1 MTDTVAL
8 FCVLKADAVSGLAPD
23 FLLRVPAQS
32 ILLCAS
38 LKTNLYL
45 CGLQEILTAAN
56 LCVHPSQSHWKW
68 AASQDKHS
76 DGFFFLRLSSSS
88 QNGKTLPCSKEQQ
101 KQAEPLMFLLWSF
114 SSSGTQRHGLIFLE
128 ISFFFFSS
136 ECMWSVWHCAATTK
150 PWAFYHTTTPFLLT
164 LYVSSFTL
172 LRKTKVLK
180 LACWKTSSKAASFWI
195 LNKSSDII
203 L

>member
-68 AASQDKHS
+68 AASQDKHWRLLS
-76 DGFFFLRLSSSS
+76 LFFFKDAVLPVKMGKLSHVKKKNNKNN
-88 QNGKTLPCSKEQQ
+88 QNLLCSRCEVSVVQGRRDTASFFSRFLFFSLNACGLSDTVLQRQNPGHFFTLPQNFYLHYTFPASLCCGRQ
-101 KQAEPLMFLLWSF
+101 KCWSWHA
-114 SSSGTQRHGLIFLE
+114 GRPHRRQLH
-128 ISFFFFSS
+128 S
-136 ECMWSVWHCAATTK
+136 E
-150 PWAFYHTTTPFLLT
+150 F
-164 LYVSSFTL
+164 
-172 LRKTKVLK
+172 
-180 LACWKTSSKAASFWI
+180 
-195 LNKSSDII
+195 
-203 L
+203 

>member
-45 CGLQEILTAAN
+45 CGLQEILTTAN

-101 KQAEPLMFLLWSF
+101 KQAEPLMFPLWSF

-128 ISFFFFSS
+128 ISFFFPLNACGLSDTVLQWLNPGHFITLPHHFYLHYTFPASLCCGRQKCWSWHAGRPHRRQLHS
-136 ECMWSVWHCAATTK
+136 E
-150 PWAFYHTTTPFLLT
+150 F
-164 LYVSSFTL
+164 
-172 LRKTKVLK
+172 
-180 LACWKTSSKAASFWI
+180 
-195 LNKSSDII
+195 
-203 L
+203 

>member
-1 MTDTVAL
+1 MQVTLCYNGLLRTCFVPHQAYKSKYTTMCESMTQWLDCSAEKWKINSKRGCRCLCWRNMGFGDRSQYMLVAVPL
-8 FCVLKADAVSGLAPD
+8 AVRMLSWMWQTQWPFFCVLKADAVSGLAPD

-76 DGFFFLRLSSSS
+76 DGIFFF
-88 QNGKTLPCSKEQQ
+88 KTQFCQSKWENYPML
-101 KQAEPLMFLLWSF
+101 K
-114 SSSGTQRHGLIFLE
+114 RK
-128 ISFFFFSS
+128 
-136 ECMWSVWHCAATTK
+136 TTK
-150 PWAFYHTTTPFLLT
+150 TSRTS
-164 LYVSSFTL
+164 YVPAVKFQ
-172 LRKTKVLK
+172 
-180 LACWKTSSKAASFWI
+180 
-195 LNKSSDII
+195 
-203 L
+203 